1 VTATDNVLR
10 SPEACTDTAG
20 GAHARSS
27 RRRASIIMSAHDLRD
42 IARRLGGE
50 ASGRNHV
57 ICPGPG
63 HTKRDRSLSVRF
75 DSGAPE
81 GFLVNSFAG
90 DDPIRCRDYVRR
102 QLGFPAWQPGDERNR
117 NVSSQRREF
126 DQAAMEREA
135 EYRCRTEDDLI
146 RIKRADELW
155 HSAKDPRRTAAEDYL
170 RTRALKLD
178 DDLVDTVLRFHPH
191 CPWRNEDT
199 GLTEIPAL
207 LAAFRSLDDDE
218 ITGVH
223 RIRLDQPQYWPKT
236 RRMMLGVVRRAA
248 VKLVPAAHA
257 LAVAEGLETAMAA
270 NKMGYGPAWALGSA
284 GAIAL
289 LPTLPWI
296 EHLILLAEN
305 NDASR
310 AATER
315 CGKRWFKA
323 GRRVTRIWPKPGCDD
338 LNVW

>member
-1 VTATDNVLR
+1 
-10 SPEACTDTAG
+10 
-20 GAHARSS
+20 
-27 RRRASIIMSAHDLRD
+27 MSAHDLRD

-50 ASGRNHV
+50 VSGRNHV

-90 DDPIRCRDYVRR
+90 DDPFRCRDYVRQ
-102 QLGFPAWQPGDERNR
+102 QLGLPAWQPGDERNR

-126 DQAAMEREA
+126 DQAAMDREA
-135 EYRCRTEDDLI
+135 EYRCRTEDDLF
-146 RIKRADELW
+146 RITRANELW

-170 RTRALKLD
+170 RSRALKLD

-207 LAAFRSLDDDE
+207 LAAFRSLDDDV

-223 RIRLDQPQYWPKT
+223 RIRLDQPQYWPKAE
-236 RRMMLGVVRRAA
+236 RRMLGIVRRAA
-248 VKLVPAAHA
+248 VKFD
-257 LAVAEGLETAMAA
+257 AVGRDLIIGEGVETCMAA
-270 NKMGYGPAWALGSA
+270 RQLGYIPAWALGSV
-284 GAIAL
+284 GAISFFPIIDGVKRL
-289 LPTLPWI
+289 
-296 EHLILLAEN
+296 LILGETGK
-305 NDASR
+305 ASEEAIR
-310 AATER
+310 L
-315 CGKRWFKA
+315 C
-323 GRRVTRIWPKPGCDD
+323 GRRWHRARRRVQVIVPDIGSDINDELIAREM
-338 LNVW
+338 